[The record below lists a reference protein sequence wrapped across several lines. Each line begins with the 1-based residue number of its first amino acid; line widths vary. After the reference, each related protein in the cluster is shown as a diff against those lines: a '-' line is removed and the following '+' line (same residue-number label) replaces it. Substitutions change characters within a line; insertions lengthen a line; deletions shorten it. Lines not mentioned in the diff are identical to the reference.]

1 MKKISGDR
9 VFIKFSKPDLITNA
23 IVVSRVLPDNTAEPI
38 GKIYS
43 DIDDK
48 TGSVM
53 YISTNNQGEEIF
65 SPTVDFIDIENNFE
79 RYAKELSEK
88 SLTEEMEVQA
98 DEFKKRDEALKGLRR
113 WKLRLE
119 TKLINR

>member
-113 WKLRLE
+113 WKIRLE

>member
-1 MKKISGDR
+1 MKNFRKDR
-9 VFIKFSKPDLITNA
+9 MLIKFSKPDLITNA

-53 YISTNNQGEEIF
+53 YISTNIQGEEIF

-98 DEFKKRDEALKGLRR
+98 DEFKKIDEALKGLRR
-113 WKLRLE
+113 WKIRLE
-119 TKLINR
+119 PKLINR

>member
-1 MKKISGDR
+1 MKNFRKDR
-9 VFIKFSKPDLITNA
+9 MLIKFSKPDSITNA

-38 GKIYS
+38 GKIHS

-113 WKLRLE
+113 WKIRLE